1 MAGVQSGGHPTLE
14 ACSCHRH
21 GTVAYLSGMLR
32 LRHTLSP
39 IASIAVGLFA
49 MATVWLLRPLPLD
62 DLISKPAPA
71 RSYEE
76 AMERWSEVQERE
88 ARQPLHDGGR
98 SIVLTHGHET
108 ERVFVLLHGLT
119 NAPRQFRELGEKL
132 FATGANVV
140 IPRLAHHG
148 LADRMTDAHASLTAQ
163 DLIRYAQNGV
173 DLAQGLG
180 KKVTVVGLSVS
191 GISAAWLAQNRD
203 DIDQVFLLAPLFE
216 PAVVPD
222 ALTPALTAALV
233 RLPNQMLW
241 WDPRVRENLPG
252 PPYNYPRFATRP
264 LGDALRLGLQT
275 AQPGRSLRVNRLG
288 VILTEND
295 LAVNNGRTR
304 RLVEQ
309 WSAASPETEI
319 FLHEFPAAENI
330 PHDFIDPLQPDAR
343 TDKVNAL
350 LVEWMTGIRKQATD

>member
-1 MAGVQSGGHPTLE
+1 MRTALRILAVIAAL
-14 ACSCHRH
+14 
-21 GTVAYLSGMLR
+21 LML
-32 LRHTLSP
+32 
-39 IASIAVGLFA
+39 G
-49 MATVWLLRPLPLD
+49 TVWLLRPLPLD
-62 DLISKPAPA
+62 DLVSAPDPA
-71 RSYEE
+71 RSYDE
-76 AMERWSEVQERE
+76 AMERWELTQANE
-88 ARQPLHDGGR
+88 ADLPLHEGGR
-98 SIVLTHGHET
+98 TIVLSQGYAT

-148 LADRMTDAHASLTAQ
+148 LADRMTEAHAALTAQ
-163 DLIRYAQNGV
+163 DLIRYAQYGV

-180 KKVTVVGLSVS
+180 ENVTVVGLSIS

-203 DIDQVFLLAPLFE
+203 DIDEVFLLAPLFG

-222 ALTPALTAALV
+222 PLTPAFATALT
-233 RLPNQMLW
+233 RLPNKMMW

-252 PPYNYPRFATRP
+252 PPYNYPRFPTRA
-264 LGDALRLGLQT
+264 LGEALRLGLQA
-275 AQPGRSLRVNRLG
+275 AQPDQTLHVNRLG

-295 LAVNNGRTR
+295 KAVNNARTR

-309 WSAASPETEI
+309 WRAASPDTDFFI
-319 FLHEFPAAENI
+319 YEFPASENI

-350 LVEWMTGIRKQATD
+350 LVEWLTGKM

>member
-1 MAGVQSGGHPTLE
+1 MRTS
-14 ACSCHRH
+14 
-21 GTVAYLSGMLR
+21 LR
-32 LRHTLSP
+32 ITAILAALLLL
-39 IASIAVGLFA
+39 GLA
-49 MATVWLLRPLPLD
+49 WLLRPLPLD
-62 DLISKPAPA
+62 DLISTPDPAP
-71 RSYEE
+71 SYEE
-76 AMERWSEVQERE
+76 AMARWARAQEHE
-88 ARQPLHDGGR
+88 AAQPLHDGGR

-119 NAPRQFRELGEKL
+119 NAPRQFRELGGEL

-148 LADRMTDAHASLTAQ
+148 LADRMTDAHAALTAQ
-163 DLIRYAQNGV
+163 DLIRYAQYGV

-180 KKVTVVGLSVS
+180 KKVTVVGLSIS

-203 DIDQVFLLAPLFE
+203 DIDEVFLLAPLFG

-222 ALTPALTAALV
+222 PLTPAFAALLE

-264 LGDALRLGLQT
+264 LGEALRLGLHT
-275 AQPGRSLRVNRLG
+275 AQPNRKLRVDKLG

-295 LAVNNGRTR
+295 LAVNNRRTR

-309 WSAASPETEI
+309 WRAASPDTEI
-319 FLHEFPAAENI
+319 FFHEFPAEENI

-350 LVEWMTGIRKQATD
+350 LVDWLTGIGKQATAGAKRRQTA

>member
-1 MAGVQSGGHPTLE
+1 MRTALRILAVIAAL
-14 ACSCHRH
+14 
-21 GTVAYLSGMLR
+21 LMLG
-32 LRHTLSP
+32 
-39 IASIAVGLFA
+39 A
-49 MATVWLLRPLPLD
+49 VWLLRPLPLE
-62 DLISKPAPA
+62 DLVSAPDPA
-71 RSYEE
+71 RSYDE
-76 AMERWSEVQERE
+76 AMERWELTQAKE
-88 ARQPLHDGGR
+88 ADLPLHEGGR
-98 SIVLTHGHET
+98 TIVLSHGYPT

-148 LADRMTDAHASLTAQ
+148 LADRMTDAHAALTAQ
-163 DLIRYAQNGV
+163 DLIRYAQYGV

-180 KKVTVVGLSVS
+180 QKVTVVGLSIS

-203 DIDQVFLLAPLFE
+203 DIDEVFLLAPLFG

-222 ALTPALTAALV
+222 PLTPAITAALV
-233 RLPNQMLW
+233 RWPNKMMW

-252 PPYNYPRFATRP
+252 PPYNYPRFPTRA
-264 LGDALRLGLQT
+264 LGEALRLGIHT
-275 AQPGRSLRVNRLG
+275 AQPDRILRVNRLG

-295 LAVNNGRTR
+295 LAVNNRRTR
-304 RLVEQ
+304 RLIEQ
-309 WSAASPETEI
+309 WSTASPETEV
-319 FLHEFPAAENI
+319 FLHEFPASENI

-350 LVEWMTGIRKQATD
+350 LVEWLTKPQRIY

>member
-1 MAGVQSGGHPTLE
+1 
-14 ACSCHRH
+14 
-21 GTVAYLSGMLR
+21 MLR
-32 LRHTLSP
+32 ISLRISAV
-39 IASIAVGLFA
+39 IAALLLLGL
-49 MATVWLLRPLPLD
+49 VWLVRPLPLH
-62 DLISKPAPA
+62 DLVSAPDPAASYDAAMA
-71 RSYEE
+71 RWDETR
-76 AMERWSEVQERE
+76 ARE
-88 ARQPLHDGGR
+88 AALPLHEGGR
-98 SIVLTHGHET
+98 SIVLTHGYET
-108 ERVFVLLHGLT
+108 GRVFVLLHGLT
-119 NAPRQFRELGEKL
+119 NAPRQFRELGEEL

-148 LADRMTDAHASLTAQ
+148 LADRMTDAHGALTAQ
-163 DLIRYAQNGV
+163 DLIRYAQYGV

-203 DIDQVFLLAPLFE
+203 DLDEVFLLAPLFG

-222 ALTPALTAALV
+222 PLTPAFTAALE
-233 RLPNQMLW
+233 RLPNRMLW
-241 WDPRVRENLPG
+241 WNPRLRENLPG

-264 LGDALRLGLQT
+264 LGEALRLGLQT
-275 AQPGRSLRVNRLG
+275 AQPDRTLRVNRLG

-295 LAVNNGRTR
+295 PAVNNARTK

-309 WSAASPETEI
+309 WRAASPDAAI

-343 TDKVNAL
+343 TDKINTL
-350 LVEWMTGIRKQATD
+350 LVKWLTGPR

>member
-1 MAGVQSGGHPTLE
+1 MPTI
-14 ACSCHRH
+14 RRI
-21 GTVAYLSGMLR
+21 VAVLTAL
-32 LRHTLSP
+32 LV
-39 IASIAVGLFA
+39 AVVA
-49 MATVWLLRPLPLD
+49 WLVRPLPLD
-62 DLISKPAPA
+62 DLVSIPDPAF
-71 RSYEE
+71 SYEE
-76 AMERWSEVQERE
+76 AKARWERTQTLE
-88 ARQPLHDGGR
+88 AALPLHEGGR
-98 SIVLTHGHET
+98 TIVMTHGYPT

-148 LADRMTDAHASLTAQ
+148 FADRMTDAHAAMTAQ
-163 DLIRYAQNGV
+163 DLIRYAQDGV

-180 KKVTVVGLSVS
+180 ERIIVVGLSVS

-203 DIDQVFLLAPLFE
+203 DIDEVFLLAPLFG

-222 ALTPALTAALV
+222 PLTPAFAAALC

-241 WDPRVRENLPG
+241 WDPRVRESLPG
-252 PPYNYPRFATRP
+252 PPYNYPRFSTGA
-264 LGDALRLGLQT
+264 LGEALRLGLHT
-275 AQPGRSLRVNRLG
+275 AKPGRPLHINRLG
-288 VILTEND
+288 IILTAND
-295 LAVNNGRTR
+295 LAVNNARTR

-309 WSAASPETEI
+309 WRLASPETAI
-319 FLHEFPAAENI
+319 FVHEFPASENI

-350 LVEWMTGIRKQATD
+350 LVEWLTQGR

>member
-1 MAGVQSGGHPTLE
+1 MARWDETRAKE
-14 ACSCHRH
+14 A
-21 GTVAYLSGMLR
+21 
-32 LRHTLSP
+32 
-39 IASIAVGLFA
+39 GL
-49 MATVWLLRPLPLD
+49 
-62 DLISKPAPA
+62 
-71 RSYEE
+71 
-76 AMERWSEVQERE
+76 
-88 ARQPLHDGGR
+88 PLHDGGR
-98 SIVLTHGHET
+98 SIVLTHGYET

-148 LADRMTDAHASLTAQ
+148 LADRMTDAHAALTAR
-163 DLIRYAQNGV
+163 DLIRYAQYGV

-180 KKVTVVGLSVS
+180 KNVTVVGLSIS

-203 DIDQVFLLAPLFE
+203 EIDEVFLLAPLFG
-216 PAVVPD
+216 PAVAPD
-222 ALTPALTAALV
+222 ALTPAFAAALQ

-252 PPYNYPRFATRP
+252 PPYNYPRFPTRG
-264 LGDALRLGLQT
+264 LGEALRLGLDT
-275 AQPGRSLRVNRLG
+275 AQPDRTLRVNRLG

-295 LAVNNGRTR
+295 LAVNNRRTR

-309 WSAASPETEI
+309 WRAASPDTEI
-319 FLHEFPAAENI
+319 FLHEFPAEENI

-343 TDKVNAL
+343 TDKVNTL
-350 LVEWMTGIRKQATD
+350 LVEWLTDTKKPATD

>member
-1 MAGVQSGGHPTLE
+1 MKYAMRIGLRILAVIAAVTAL
-14 ACSCHRH
+14 
-21 GTVAYLSGMLR
+21 GM
-32 LRHTLSP
+32 
-39 IASIAVGLFA
+39 
-49 MATVWLLRPLPLD
+49 VWLLRPLPLD
-62 DLISKPAPA
+62 DLVSAPDPA
-71 RSYEE
+71 RSYDE
-76 AMERWSEVQERE
+76 AMERWELTQAKE
-88 ARQPLHDGGR
+88 ADLPLHEGGR
-98 SIVLTHGHET
+98 TIVLSHGYPT

-148 LADRMTDAHASLTAQ
+148 LADRMTEAHAAMTGQ
-163 DLIRYAQNGV
+163 DLIRYAQYGV
-173 DLAQGLG
+173 DLARGLG
-180 KKVTVVGLSVS
+180 ENVTVVGLSIS

-203 DIDQVFLLAPLFE
+203 DIDEVFLLAPLFG

-222 ALTPALTAALV
+222 PLTPAFAAALA
-233 RLPNQMLW
+233 RLPNKMMW

-252 PPYNYPRFATRP
+252 PPYNYPRFPTRAV
-264 LGDALRLGLQT
+264 GEALRLGLHT
-275 AQPGRSLRVNRLG
+275 AQPDRTLRVNRLG

-295 LAVNNGRTR
+295 LAVNNRRTR

-309 WSAASPETEI
+309 WRAASPDAEI
-319 FLHEFPAAENI
+319 FLHEFPAEENI

-350 LVEWMTGIRKQATD
+350 LVEWLTSKR

>member
-1 MAGVQSGGHPTLE
+1 MHIGLKIAAAAATL
-14 ACSCHRH
+14 
-21 GTVAYLSGMLR
+21 LL
-32 LRHTLSP
+32 L
-39 IASIAVGLFA
+39 GLA
-49 MATVWLLRPLPLD
+49 WLLRPLPLE
-62 DLISKPAPA
+62 DLSSSPDPAH
-71 RSYEE
+71 SYNE
-76 AMERWSEVQERE
+76 AMERWAETQAREV
-88 ARQPLHDGGR
+88 ALPLHDGGR
-98 SIVLTHGHET
+98 SVVLTHGHET

-148 LADRMTDAHASLTAQ
+148 LSDRMTDAHAALTAQ
-163 DLIRYAQNGV
+163 DLIHYAQNGV

-203 DIDQVFLLAPLFE
+203 DIDEVFLLAPLFG

-222 ALTPALTAALV
+222 PLTPSFAAALT

-264 LGDALRLGLQT
+264 LGEALRLGLNT
-275 AQPGRSLRVNRLG
+275 AQPDRTLRVKRLG

-295 LAVNNGRTR
+295 LAVNNARTR

-309 WSAASPETEI
+309 WRAASPGTAI
-319 FLHEFPAAENI
+319 FLHEFPAAEKI

-350 LVEWMTGIRKQATD
+350 LVEWLTGIEKQATD